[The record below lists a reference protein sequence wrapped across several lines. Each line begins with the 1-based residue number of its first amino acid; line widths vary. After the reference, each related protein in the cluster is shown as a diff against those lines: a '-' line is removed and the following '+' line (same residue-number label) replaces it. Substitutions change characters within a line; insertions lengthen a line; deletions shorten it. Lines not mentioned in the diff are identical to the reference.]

1 MYNQIVV
8 PLDGSAMAE
17 AALSHAVE
25 IARKFGSN
33 LLLVRVVSATGA
45 GGFLSSASILGDP
58 SMGGVS
64 AAEAELL
71 AEAHDEELAEAQGYI
86 NGLIKKLSEPEVQVC
101 GEVMEGSPAEA
112 IMHFAHKVKANLIVL
127 TTHGRTGLMRMVMGS
142 VADQIVRQCGC
153 PVLLIRNG

>member
-8 PLDGSAMAE
+8 PLDGSTMAE
-17 AALSHAVE
+17 AALPYAVE

-33 LLLVRVVSATGA
+33 LLLVRVVSATGV
-45 GGFLSSASILGDP
+45 GFLSSASILGDP
-58 SMGGVS
+58 SMGGAS

-71 AEAHDEELAEAQGYI
+71 AQAHDEELAEAQGYI
-86 NGLIKKLSEPEVQVC
+86 NGMIKQLSEPEVQVC
-101 GEVMEGSPAEA
+101 GEVLEGSPAEA
-112 IMHFAHKVKANLIVL
+112 IMHFAHKVKANLIVI